1 MAPIAESP
9 WVHRGS
15 LWIDQRGAIDDGV
28 NSMEMRVDRVDGENR
43 GRASVRLLHGP
54 KRPKAPKA
62 RQKKKKFR
70 ILFET

>member
-1 MAPIAESP
+1 MTPIAESP

-28 NSMEMRVDRVDGENR
+28 NSTEMRVGRVDGENR

-54 KRPKAPKA
+54 RVAGGAEGAP
-62 RQKKKKFR
+62 KKKKFR

>member
-1 MAPIAESP
+1 MTPIAESP

-28 NSMEMRVDRVDGENR
+28 KLMEMRVGRVDGKNR
-43 GRASVRLLHGP
+43 GRASVRLLHGRRRA
-54 KRPKAPKA
+54 K
-62 RQKKKKFR
+62 KKKKFR